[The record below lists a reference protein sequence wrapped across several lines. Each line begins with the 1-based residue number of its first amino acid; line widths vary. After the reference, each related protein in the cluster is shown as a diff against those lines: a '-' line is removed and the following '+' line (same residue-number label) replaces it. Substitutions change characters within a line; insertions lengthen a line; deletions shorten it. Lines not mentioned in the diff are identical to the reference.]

1 VKATRAAWFER
12 QLDLDPTRLIFI
24 DETAASAKMARLR
37 GWAPKPCGDP
47 SRTLEDNAL
56 PACSPDFNPIEMA
69 LSTRRCCAPQPRA
82 RSMICGRLSLTPIEC
97 QNYFAAAGY
106 DAIWAENAL
115 EDELK
120 SITLSSMIEKIEE
133 QEALIKG
140 YARIKKRIERRVS
153 VISNLVAEYSRYY
166 HHSLLIN
173 YSFHF
178 LAGPVGGSSINW
190 MTLLMTWFGLSRL
203 HLRSALAH
211 WITNLI

>member
-1 VKATRAAWFER
+1 
-12 QLDLDPTRLIFI
+12 
-24 DETAASAKMARLR
+24 
-37 GWAPKPCGDP
+37 
-47 SRTLEDNAL
+47 
-56 PACSPDFNPIEMA
+56 
-69 LSTRRCCAPQPRA
+69 
-82 RSMICGRLSLTPIEC
+82 
-97 QNYFAAAGY
+97 
-106 DAIWAENAL
+106 
-115 EDELK
+115 
-120 SITLSSMIEKIEE
+120 MIEKIEE